1 MTTDRS
7 YEAFQDAGGHAHLNP
22 DLNSSSVNS
31 TSTEL
36 DSVFDL
42 TQLQGKDAGQQ
53 FAILSH
59 MMGKAVSIKEGAE
72 AMLHGNSALLTEAL
86 RNQVQSELNTAE
98 GRIETISHRLEQ
110 HRRAADDRD
119 DFRSILQQ
127 AWGHVKTLLSLSRAA
142 TSPSASPGAST
153 PPQAISLHDPETN
166 RTRIEA
172 MTRLI
177 GLLQRNLRVQY
188 ELDIVQVVRAVTPA
202 LSKHSTQLSRATA
215 YRLLRHML
223 VDTESVKRLHEQP
236 LDWFIVR
243 SLALDNKHTVEKEQA
258 IKLIRT
264 IVTIGSRR
272 KDSNHASST
281 GTVPLS
287 ERVVR
292 AFIAVAEQPDDPFR
306 SSAIQTLAEIMLIDV
321 QCISK
326 AGGMRVLL
334 QTLSEGP
341 PALAALLS
349 PAFLYIID
357 SPSTRKYLRPGQDL
371 EIALSGV
378 TDVYGKE
385 SEHQQRFKDICRSIV
400 CMLRTW
406 SGLMYFCMGDMRAI
420 RSLIDTLR
428 IPSFEPREIVL
439 DMFFDLLNIKTPDW
453 YNAFISGRRLT
464 VYRKSRQVSQPNG
477 SDTAVQQRQPEPL
490 RLTDQYVALLLLI
503 FTKAGLL
510 EALTSMFQET
520 TTGSNLSRKGT
531 LLMAEVLQLANK
543 VLPLSL
549 AAKIQLVPDVFK
561 LASDYKQ
568 GEHRIIGTSAL
579 SSIDSFNRNRT
590 RLETAVAAAG
600 NRPRA
605 NSVEDAIR
613 RGQRQVEQV
622 RIKIG
627 FQMDDKTFQAA
638 LLETQVMLTKDHT
651 KWNFETLQ
659 ELVEG
664 PLLNPKRM
672 EEAIKLRFLRRLM
685 TFFHPFTHRFSD
697 IERNKGSMRWVKLGC
712 TLLTMLLASSDGQ
725 RFLSLE
731 DNLLKQLTRSFA
743 QLDPFNGAP
752 ESDPIFSKKRVSET
766 LTYGYLEMLGT
777 LSKHK
782 EGIEL
787 MEKAKLFTAFYH
799 LSELRS
805 REDLI
810 KGIIENIDYSIDGH
824 PRIVLSKALTSSYKH
839 IRLYATKH
847 LSEMI
852 MHSPTANTWT
862 LRLLLTQL
870 YDPAMEVR
878 QLATQFL
885 EEACESVD
893 ILRLVVAM
901 QPTLDH
907 LGDVGHGLLLKF
919 MSTPVGF
926 QYLFDSGYIV
936 REMDI
941 WFHERNI
948 HYVVEIE
955 VWLAKTMEFIPV
967 DDEDDIQS
975 FDGVVPPHFYGEMAK
990 TELGCQVLH
999 EKGHFPEFALF
1010 IRQHG
1015 HEKEDPELILKL
1027 KSILWTVGNIGS
1039 STGGLPF
1046 LEEEDII
1053 PVILEIAEQSLVLSV
1068 RGTCFF
1074 VLGLISATPQGA
1086 EILSDYGWEA
1096 TLSPLGFPTGLC
1108 VPLDLDKFLSIPPW
1122 DPTPP
1127 SGDSDSRLVPPESQT
1142 EIEVTTAISNL
1153 SNTVIANTASRSL
1166 AKLKSRPEYERVFS
1180 SVPVFYRALHTIS
1193 TSRYRQPVRRYVF
1206 DLFDIDLDEEVLRQL
1221 EESAK
1226 TLVLSASESAPS
1238 QPNGRVVSVLFAAP
1252 RAHGSESDEED
1263 EPPPVPQHRPP
1274 VISLRPKSTIVGFR
1288 DD

>member
-1 MTTDRS
+1 MTVDRS
-7 YEAFQDAGGHAHLNP
+7 FEAFQDVGSPTHVVL
-22 DLNSSSVNS
+22 SSANS
-31 TSTEL
+31 TTSNEL
-36 DSVFDL
+36 DSVFDFSHL
-42 TQLQGKDAGQQ
+42 EGKDAGKQL
-53 FAILSH
+53 AILNH

-72 AMLHGNSALLTEAL
+72 AVLNGNAAQLTDAL
-86 RNQVQSELNTAE
+86 RQQVQSELDTAE
-98 GRIETISHRLEQ
+98 GRIEAISHRLEQ
-110 HRRAADDRD
+110 HRRPVDDRD
-119 DFRSILQQ
+119 DFRTILQQ
-127 AWGHVKTLLSLSRAA
+127 ARGHVRTLISLSRSVTSPTASQGTSTSPQA
-142 TSPSASPGAST
+142 TS
-153 PPQAISLHDPETN
+153 LYDPET
-166 RTRIEA
+166 TRARIDA
-172 MTRLI
+172 MTKLI

-188 ELDIVQVVRAVTPA
+188 ELDVVQVANAIIPA
-202 LSKHSTQLSRATA
+202 LSKRSTQFSRATA
-215 YRLLRHML
+215 YRLVRYML

-236 LDWFIVR
+236 LDWFVVR
-243 SLALDNKHTVEKEQA
+243 SLALDNKHTVEKEQV
-258 IKLIRT
+258 IKLIRA
-264 IVTIGSRR
+264 IVTIGSQN
-272 KDSNHASST
+272 DSNRASCT

-287 ERVVR
+287 ERVMR
-292 AFIAVAEQPDDPFR
+292 AFIAVAEQLDDPFR
-306 SSAIQTLAEIMLIDV
+306 FVAIQTLTEIMLIDI
-321 QCISK
+321 QCVAK

-341 PALAALLS
+341 PALASLLNQ
-349 PAFLYIID
+349 AFLYIID
-357 SPSTRKYLRPGQDL
+357 SPSTRKYFRPGKDL
-371 EIALSGV
+371 EIMLSGI
-378 TDVYGKE
+378 TDAYGKD
-385 SEHQQRFKDICRSIV
+385 SDHQQRLKDICRSIV

-406 SGLMYFCMGDMRAI
+406 SGFMYFCMDDMRAI

-428 IPSFEPREIVL
+428 IPSLEPREIVL
-439 DMFFDLLNIKTPDW
+439 DMFFELLNIKTPAW

-464 VYRKSRQVSQPNG
+464 VYRKSRQVSEPNA
-477 SDTAVQQRQPEPL
+477 DVQQRQPEPL
-490 RLTDQYVALLLLI
+490 RLTDQYIALLVLV
-503 FTKAGLL
+503 FTRAGLL

-549 AAKIQLVPDVFK
+549 AAKIQLVSEVFK
-561 LASDYKQ
+561 LASDYKR

-590 RLETAVAAAG
+590 RLETAVVAAG

-622 RIKIG
+622 RIKMG
-627 FQMDDKTFQAA
+627 LQMDDKTFQAA
-638 LLETQVMLTKDHT
+638 LLETQVMLTKDHY

-659 ELVEG
+659 DLIEG

-672 EEAIKLRFLRRLM
+672 EEAIKLSRFLRRLM
-685 TFFHPFTHRFSD
+685 NFFHPFSHRFSD
-697 IERNKGSMRWVKLGC
+697 IERNKTNMRWVKLGC
-712 TLLTMLLASSDGQ
+712 TLLTTLLASPDGQ
-725 RFLSLE
+725 RFLASE
-731 DNLLKQLTRSFA
+731 DDLLNQLTRSFA
-743 QLDPFNGAP
+743 QLDPFNGTP
-752 ESDPIFSKKRVSET
+752 ESDPIFSKKRVSDT

-787 MEKAKLFTAFYH
+787 MEKARLFTAFYH

-847 LSEMI
+847 LGEMI
-852 MHSPTANTWT
+852 LHSPTANTWT

-870 YDPAMEVR
+870 YDPAMEVC

-893 ILRLVVAM
+893 ILHSWLRCS
-901 QPTLDH
+901 QPWTTL
-907 LGDVGHGLLLKF
+907 GIF

-926 QYLFDSGYIV
+926 RYLFDSGYID

-967 DDEDDIQS
+967 DERTIYSKS
-975 FDGVVPPHFYGEMAK
+975 FDGVVPPHFFGEVAK
-990 TELGCQVLH
+990 TELGCQILH
-999 EKGHFPEFALF
+999 EKGHFPEFSLF

-1053 PVILEIAEQSLVLSV
+1053 PVILEIAEQSQVLSV

-1074 VLGLISATPQGA
+1074 VLGLISSTPQGA

-1096 TLSPLGFPTGLC
+1096 HCPRSGFRR
-1108 VPLDLDKFLSIPPW
+1108 IPAW
-1122 DPTPP
+1122 DPVP
-1127 SGDSDSRLVPPESQT
+1127 SYGEISS

-1153 SNTVIANTASRSL
+1153 SNTVIAATASRHWPSS
-1166 AKLKSRPEYERVFS
+1166 LKSRPEYQSVFS
-1180 SVPVFYRALHTIS
+1180 SVPVFYRALYMIS
-1193 TSRYRQPVRRYVF
+1193 TSRYRLPVRRYVF
-1206 DLFDIDLDEEVLRQL
+1206 DLFDIDLDEDVLR
-1221 EESAK
+1221 
-1226 TLVLSASESAPS
+1226 TGASGSRAMPQ
-1238 QPNGRVVSVLFAAP
+1238 QPNSRVVSVLFAAP
-1252 RAHGSESDEED
+1252 RTHGSESDEED
-1263 EPPPVPQHRPP
+1263 DPHLDK
-1274 VISLRPKSTIVGFR
+1274 LRPKSTIVGFTN
-1288 DD
+1288 D